1 MRIID
6 ADEVVEKQRS
16 IMKTLYGGSIE
27 TLKEH
32 MDIDD
37 GYSVPIHTMESYSKA
52 KQFYFGLKG
61 ILERTKTVDA
71 VPVVR
76 CCDCKF
82 RDGDPGQPN
91 IQCANMHDDDFC
103 SYGER
108 RDGE

>member
-1 MRIID
+1 MRLIEAD
-6 ADEVVEKQRS
+6 AVVEKQRS

-61 ILERTKTVDA
+61 ILERTQTVDA

-76 CCDCKF
+76 RRDCKHC
-82 RDGDPGQPN
+82 RELNRKDRIEEAYADG
-91 IQCANMHDDDFC
+91 IWCVA
-103 SYGER
+103 
-108 RDGE
+108 